1 MDPATVTVREAV
13 PADGERLLAV
23 YAPYVRQTAVSFDY
37 EVPTVQAF
45 SDRIASVLAA
55 GHPFLVAEEDGVA
68 LGYACLGPFVG
79 RAAYGWNAETSIY
92 VHWGAR
98 GRGIGRALH
107 GALERAAAE
116 RSILA
121 LEACIGVPRT
131 ADDPHLTDASRRFHR
146 AMGYS
151 EVGRFESCGYKF
163 GRWYDMVW
171 MEKRLAPAPATPPRP
186 TAGPAR
192 DVTASSSAG

>member
-1 MDPATVTVREAV
+1 MEPSTVTVRDAV

-23 YAPYVRQTAVSFDY
+23 YAPYVRETAVSFDY
-37 EVPTVQAF
+37 EVPTAAEF
-45 SDRIASVLAA
+45 SHRIASVLDA
-55 GHPFLVAEEDGVA
+55 GYPFLVAEEDGVA

-92 VHWGAR
+92 VAWDAR
-98 GRGIGRALH
+98 GRGIGRTLH
-107 GALERAAAE
+107 GVLERAASE

-131 ADDPHLTDASRRFHR
+131 ADDPHLTDASRHFHR
-146 AMGYS
+146 AMGYR
-151 EVGRFESCGYKF
+151 EVGRFDSCGYKF
-163 GRWYDMVW
+163 RRWYDMVW
-171 MEKRLAPAPATPPRP
+171 MEKRLAPATVPPEPP